1 MLKFSPANSKLK
13 KLYKIKQLKKYTDK
27 GKIYSFNLPAG
38 FSCGF
43 ASECHSRAVEVDG
56 VVRIKDF
63 PTTKFRCYAASLA
76 VLYKN
81 VYKMQNENFAHLKQF
96 KTVDEL
102 YATIL
107 EHLPKNAS
115 IIRCHSSGDFY
126 NENYF
131 KAWLKVAKNNPE
143 KLFYWYTKALPYWV
157 NNREEVDNTPNFI
170 GTASYGGRRDSMI
183 EEHNLRYSKVVFS
196 KGEARK
202 LKLPLDMDDSH
213 ASRPD
218 IKNKNLALLIHGV
231 QPRNSDASKALQK
244 IKES

>member
-13 KLYKIKQLKKYTDK
+13 KLYKVKQLKKWTDK

-43 ASECHSRAVEVDG
+43 ASDCHSRTIEIDG
-56 VVRIKDF
+56 KLQTKDF
-63 PTTKFRCYAASLA
+63 PTTKFRCYAASLST
-76 VLYKN
+76 LYKN

-96 KTVDEL
+96 KTVEDL
-102 YATIL
+102 CGTIQ
-107 EHLPKNAS
+107 EYLPDKFS
-115 IIRCHSSGDFY
+115 IMRIHSSGDFY

-131 KAWLKVAKNNPE
+131 KAWLKVAQNNPD

-170 GTASYGGRRDSMI
+170 GCASYGGRKDSMI

-196 KGEARK
+196 KQEAK
-202 LKLPLDMDDSH
+202 GLKLPIDMDDSH

-244 IKES
+244 IKDS